1 MSLLSGQRPPIG
13 TNVAA
18 RWAPRRGVATF
29 APAGQ
34 DRRDGG
40 GRGARTRGAPGPGA
54 GWTVGRG
61 SGRVVVSATATVV
74 VHGAHYP

>member
-1 MSLLSGQRPPIG
+1 MSI
-13 TNVAA
+13 NA
-18 RWAPRRGVATF
+18 RCGSC
-29 APAGQ
+29 
-34 DRRDGG
+34 
-40 GRGARTRGAPGPGA
+40 RGARTRGASGPGA